1 MAKKRIGNL
10 EFTVKANGRID
21 FERPPVGKVFV
32 PVPTDEEN
40 IKLRGIDRRF
50 VTRHKYSATTELV
63 VMELID
69 EENEAGAK
77 AFVAEIKREYKNEER
92 KNRCQIKSPK
102 TGAWIC
108 CPDCISCYGDKCAKK
123 QGLEVRNGRQD
134 SLDVPGVAETIKSS
148 IYSEDPTAD
157 EAIVNCMWDTF
168 LGRLRKEDRVLAK
181 IAQWDEE
188 GYNAKEIL
196 KALRKTEK
204 GLSWFY
210 RQKEKIR
217 DRWIKYNAE

>member
-1 MAKKRIGNL
+1 MATKKIGNL

-21 FERPPVGKVFV
+21 YDKPPKGKVFV

-50 VTRHKYSATTELV
+50 VTRHKFSATTELV

-69 EENEAGAK
+69 EVDEGGAK
-77 AFVAEIKREYKNEER
+77 AFIAEIKRGYKNEER
-92 KNRCQIKSPK
+92 KNRCQIKSLK

-123 QGLEVRNGRQD
+123 KGQEVRSGRPD
-134 SLDVPGVAETIKSS
+134 SLDIPGMAETIKSS
-148 IYSEDPTAD
+148 IYSDDPTAD
-157 EAIVNCMWDTF
+157 EAIVNHMWETF
-168 LGRLRKEDRVLAK
+168 LEKLRKEDRDLAK

-204 GLSWFY
+204 YLSWFY

-217 DRWIKYNAE
+217 DRWIEYNAD